1 MVWLISLIA
10 RAQILCRQPHMDE
23 AVYGELVRRAEEEGY
38 DVSKLRRTAHP
49 DPPPESEESPRDG
62 GMWWLKSL
70 FGK

>member
-1 MVWLISLIA
+1 
-10 RAQILCRQPHMDE
+10 MDE

-38 DVSKLRRTAHP
+38 DVSRLRRTAHP
-49 DPPPESEESPRDG
+49 DPPPESEASPRDG

>member
-23 AVYGELVRRAEEEGY
+23 AVYDELVKRAEEEGY
-38 DVSKLRRTAHP
+38 DVSRLRRTAHP
-49 DPPPESEESPRDG
+49 DPPPESEASPRDG